1 MQLGLPSQL
10 RDAVL
15 QHVEGALAVP
25 VSDINQSYV
34 TQQQLALLDDEGG
47 MMGEAAN
54 EKLIQ
59 IARNIHKN
67 REQPRVK
74 MFPAVKPQVPTI
86 ASAEDSQTSNKRSAR
101 WVESTEYHHLTI

>member
-15 QHVEGALAVP
+15 QHVEGSLAAP
-25 VSDINQSYV
+25 VSDINKSYV
-34 TQQQLALLDDEGG
+34 TQQQLALLDDDGG

-74 MFPAVKPQVPTI
+74 MFQVSKPQSSI
-86 ASAEDSQTSNKRSAR
+86 GLIEDENQSGGKRTAR
-101 WVESTEYHHLTI
+101 